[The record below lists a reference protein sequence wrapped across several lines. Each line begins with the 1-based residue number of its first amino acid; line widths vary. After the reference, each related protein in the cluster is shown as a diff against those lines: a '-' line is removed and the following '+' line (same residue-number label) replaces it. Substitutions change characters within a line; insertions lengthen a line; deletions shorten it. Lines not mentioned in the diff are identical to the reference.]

1 MNRLQ
6 VKQVD
11 ISYGKTQVVHN
22 ASFDLGEGTIGCLLG
37 PSGCGK
43 TTLLLA
49 IAGFQ
54 TPSRGE
60 IILNDQIVSDSK
72 TSVLPEKRQVGMVFQ
87 DFALFPNLTVK
98 DNIRFGI
105 RSLATHVQQ
114 TRVDELLALI
124 SMQDLAESFPH
135 QLSGGQQQ
143 RVALARAMAP
153 KPSLLLLDEPFSS
166 LDVDLR
172 EQLAREVR
180 SILKKECVSA
190 ILVTHDQHEA
200 FAMADNICVMHAGR
214 IQQQDTAYNLYRKP
228 TNQFVADFIGE
239 GSLIKGKVLNELSH
253 AVNFENTIS
262 TELGALTKP
271 EIGDC
276 KPNDDVEILVR
287 PEDIRINSDSA
298 FKGIIIDRS
307 FRGAHYLYSIRLP
320 NGQTIQ
326 CLDNSNRSFD
336 VNAQVGIELL
346 QEYLVVF
353 KK

>member
-11 ISYGKTQVVHN
+11 ISYGETQVVHD

-54 TPSRGE
+54 TPSVGE
-60 IILNDQIVSDSK
+60 IIINGEIVSDSK
-72 TSVLPEKRQVGMVFQ
+72 TMVLPEKRQVGMVFQ

-98 DNIRFGI
+98 NNIRFGI
-105 RSLATHVQQ
+105 RSLTADEQQ
-114 TRVDELLALI
+114 TRVDELLTLI
-124 SMQDLAESFPH
+124 SMQDLAESYPH

-180 SILKKECVSA
+180 TILKQESVSA

-200 FAMADNICVMHAGR
+200 FAMADNICVMHDGR
-214 IQQQDTAYNLYRKP
+214 IQQQDTAYNLYRRP

-239 GSLIKGKVLNELSH
+239 GSLIKGKVIND
-253 AVNFENTIS
+253 VNFQTTIN
-262 TELGALTKP
+262 TELGTLTKP
-271 EIGDC
+271 QIGDC
-276 KPNDDVEILVR
+276 NPNDNVEILVR
-287 PEDIRINSDSA
+287 PEDIRINSDST
-298 FKGIIIDRS
+298 FEGTIMERS
-307 FRGAHYLYSIRLP
+307 FRGAHYLYNIQLAS
-320 NGQTIQ
+320 GQTIQ
-326 CLDNSNRSFD
+326 CLDNSNRSHD
-336 VNAQVGIELL
+336 VNDQVGIELL
-346 QEYLVVF
+346 QEYLVIF
-353 KK
+353 KKP